1 MPLSVCAK
9 MKALRVVVQHM
20 EQPDI
25 EGIMYY
31 YWKCDETQLAH
42 CIDEMRKQL
51 VANAIICLCK
61 M

>member
-9 MKALRVVVQHM
+9 MKALRVVAQHM

-25 EGIMYY
+25 EGIMHYF
-31 YWKCDETQLAH
+31 WKCDERRLAH

>member
-1 MPLSVCAK
+1 
-9 MKALRVVVQHM
+9 MKALRVVAQHM

-31 YWKCDETQLAH
+31 FWKCDETQLAH